1 MLVGGQKDSRGKYHS
16 EMHCGLVASGCLAW
30 RWLLLFV
37 PRAFREHNAV
47 FHDVSGTSEGFH
59 RQSCRDVWPPRFVAL
74 HVACTTRKE
83 PGHEIQVREKLAT
96 PKLPHPLLALR
107 VGCDWSLL
115 AFGFA
120 QGLVD
125 SARMGGRLQLR
136 NKTELVFD
144 GDVSAVSASSTGPHS
159 C

>member
-1 MLVGGQKDSRGKYHS
+1 MQTAEPWPSLLGSSVAGVLARREKQTNIKKQS
-16 EMHCGLVASGCLAW
+16 ESLNTC
-30 RWLLLFV
+30 
-37 PRAFREHNAV
+37 P
-47 FHDVSGTSEGFH
+47 
-59 RQSCRDVWPPRFVAL
+59 
-74 HVACTTRKE
+74 TRKE